1 MSSNKYQVLETITA
15 VARIITLIFKPRGTK
30 IAIRDHNIVL
40 CEPNPSKFYG
50 LKIAQGLDR
59 YINGDSREDIYVL
72 NRVICNFI
80 ELYIIP
86 SKLQNTLDMYQ
97 HYINLAQYLRLG
109 LIALQET
116 YKSGTVVGTLQYF
129 IIVLTSIIDNTYY
142 PEMLYNRTITRK
154 KSFLDDSSSQ
164 DTQDSNSDNV
174 IYSTIFDIDKFKNF
188 WSQEEIISLCS
199 QLESCFKNPS
209 KKSERRNSNISENS
223 CDINDE
229 NYETILD
236 EDNKYATPKSLSN
249 LLVQGYLLS
258 INNILDTMDKRFTM
272 ILEQSVKGSN

>member
-1 MSSNKYQVLETITA
+1 MSNKYQVLETITA
-15 VARIITLIFKPRGTK
+15 VARIITLVFKPKGTK

-80 ELYIIP
+80 ELYITP
-86 SKLQNTLDMYQ
+86 SKQMAPDMYS

-109 LIALQET
+109 LITLQET

-129 IIVLTSIIDNTYY
+129 IIVLTAIIDNTYY
-142 PEMLYNRTITRK
+142 PEMLYNRTISRK

-164 DTQDSNSDNV
+164 DTQDNNKDNV

-188 WSQEEIISLCS
+188 WTQEEILSLCT
-199 QLESCFKNPS
+199 QLESCFKNPI
-209 KKSERRNSNISENS
+209 KKKERRDSNISDNS
-223 CDINDE
+223 YEINDDDIE
-229 NYETILD
+229 EQ
-236 EDNKYATPKSLSN
+236 EDNNKYATPKSTSN

-258 INNILDTMDKRFTM
+258 ISNILDIMDKRFTT